1 MLKDLLRQEP
11 HHRSREVTVMAEK
24 LQWIQDELQNLKE
37 AGLYNRIRTLS
48 SPQGSWL
55 VVDGQRVL
63 NFCSN
68 NYLGLANHPRLV
80 EAARKAVDAYGVG
93 PAAVRSIAGTMDLHV
108 QLDQRLAAFKG
119 VEAAITF
126 QSGFNAN
133 LGCIPALVGK
143 GDAIFSDEL
152 NHASIIDGSRLSGA
166 QIVRYAHCDPADLE
180 RSLGENRGN
189 FNRVIVITDGVFSM
203 DGDVAPLDKIYE
215 VANRYDAL
223 LMVDDAHGEGV
234 LGHGGRGIVDH
245 YGLHGK
251 VDVEVG
257 TLSKAFG
264 VVGGVVAGN
273 PLVVEWLRQRGRPF
287 LFSSAMTVPDVA
299 ACLEA
304 VDILEESTELVDRL
318 WENARYFKEE
328 MKNLGFDTGKST
340 TPITPVMLG
349 EAPLA
354 QQFSRELFEDGVFAM
369 AIGFPTVP
377 RGKARIRV
385 MISAAHQREDLDRG
399 LEAFAGTG
407 RKLGVLA

>member
-1 MLKDLLRQEP
+1 M
-11 HHRSREVTVMAEK
+11 TNK
-24 LQWIQDELQNLKE
+24 LQWIQDEIQNLKD

-48 SPQGSWL
+48 SPQGAWL
-55 VVDGQRVL
+55 VVDGKQVL

-68 NYLGLANHPRLV
+68 NYLGLASHPRLV
-80 EAARKAVDAYGVG
+80 RAVQQAVEKYGVG
-93 PAAVRSIAGTMDLHV
+93 PAAVRTIAGTMDLHL
-108 QLDQRLAAFKG
+108 QLEQRLANFKG
-119 VEAAITF
+119 VEAAISF

-133 LGCIPALVGK
+133 LGAIPALVGK
-143 GDAIFSDEL
+143 SDVIFSDEL

-166 QIVRYAHCDPADLE
+166 TIVRYVHCDPQDLDRALLE
-180 RSLGENRGN
+180 HRGN
-189 FNRVIVITDGVFSM
+189 YPHALVVTDGVFSM

-215 VANRYDAL
+215 VSQKHDAI

-234 LGHGGRGIVDH
+234 LGRGGRGIVDH
-245 YGLHGK
+245 FSLHGK

-264 VVGGVVAGN
+264 VMGGVVAGN

-287 LFSSAMTVPDVA
+287 LFSSAMTVPDAA
-299 ACLEA
+299 ACLA
-304 VDILEESTELVDRL
+304 SLDILEESTDLVDKL
-318 WENARYFKEE
+318 WENTRYFKAE
-328 MKNLGFDTGKST
+328 MKALGFDTGKSS

-354 QQFSRELFEDGVFAM
+354 QQFSRELFENGVFAM

-385 MISAAHQREDLDRG
+385 MISAAHQKEDLDRG
-399 LEAFAGTG
+399 LEAFQRVGK
-407 RKLGVLA
+407 KLGVLA